1 MTRRRLGRFF
11 LILPALLW
19 VGAVLWFEGLY
30 SLLLVGL
37 SAVFHECGHLL
48 AFSLLGLP
56 APKLVPVARGVRFA
70 APCTLS
76 YREEMLI
83 AMAGPVANLA
93 SFLFGCI
100 TGGFI
105 PAFRTFGDISL
116 LTGFCNLAPMN
127 DLDGER
133 ILRCLLAGRLDSR
146 CLYYVGRAVTLTAV
160 FLGAAGALIVLW
172 QTGGGTYPAFLC
184 IGAMLALPCGK
195 KQTEK

>member
-1 MTRRRLGRFF
+1 MTRRGLGRFF
-11 LILPALLW
+11 LFLPAILW
-19 VGAVLWFEGLY
+19 IGAVLWFEGLY

-37 SAVFHECGHLL
+37 SALFHECGHLL
-48 AFSLLGLP
+48 AFSILGLP
-56 APKLVPVARGVRFA
+56 APRLVPVARGVRFV

-83 AMAGPVANLA
+83 ALAGPVANIV
-93 SFLFGCI
+93 SFLFGRV
-100 TGGFI
+100 TGSFA
-105 PAFRTFGDISL
+105 PAFRTFGDINL
-116 LTGFCNLAPMN
+116 LTGLCNLAPMS

-146 CLYYVGRAVTLTAV
+146 RLYYVGRAVTLTAV
-160 FLGAAGALIVLW
+160 FLGAAGSLIVLW

-195 KQTEK
+195 KSKEK

>member
-1 MTRRRLGRFF
+1 MTRRKLGRFF

-19 VGAVLWFEGLY
+19 VAAVLWFEGLY

-56 APKLVPVARGVRFA
+56 APRLVPVARGVRFA
-70 APCTLS
+70 ASCTLS

-83 AMAGPVANLA
+83 AMAGPVANIA
-93 SFLFGCI
+93 CFLLGRAA
-100 TGGFI
+100 GGFS
-105 PAFRTFGDISL
+105 PAFRAFGDISL
-116 LTGFCNLAPMN
+116 LTGLCNLAPMN

-133 ILRCLLAGRLDSR
+133 ILCCLLAGRLDSR

-160 FLGAAGALIVLW
+160 FLGATGSLIVLW

-184 IGAMLALPCGK
+184 IGAMLALPCEK
-195 KQTEK
+195 KQKEK